1 MQAGQ
6 ATVHR
11 IVAGQL
17 FRKLLKKFPAN
28 YDESL
33 TWAWAEWAV
42 SGGSDLGT
50 VLRMWRIN
58 SEPPKYLLRC

>member
-6 ATVHR
+6 AIAHR
-11 IVAGQL
+11 IVSGQL

-33 TWAWAEWAV
+33 TWARAEWAV
-42 SGGSDLGT
+42 NGGSDLGT
-50 VLRMWRIN
+50 VLGMWRIN
-58 SEPPKYLLRC
+58 SELSKCLLRC